1 MPLLQAFLIQPSTRR
16 ILRKRSGDQGF
27 SLIELVVVVAVLAVL
42 AAIALPNFLNVNK
55 DAQISSAKNTLA
67 TIVKEC
73 SVKQARVG
81 SATIGTTGGSG
92 TTQPIQSAGA
102 NLNGYTIIAGAIPAT
117 ITRPVTG
124 IRLTAT
130 EQQAATAPTTSCY
143 NLSAIGRDN
152 SLPNFS
158 IVFSSSNGTTTKTC
172 SGETTSTYM
181 TGCNDPATGD
191 TAAYNL
197 DGGGTW

>member
-73 SVKQARVG
+73 AVKEARVG

-92 TTQPIQSAGA
+92 TTQPIQSVGS
-102 NLNGYTIIAGAIPAT
+102 NLNGYAITTDANPANGSRTAGVVDRQIALGT
-117 ITRPVTG
+117 
-124 IRLTAT
+124 TA
-130 EQQAATAPTTSCY
+130 AATTCNTA
-143 NLSAIGRDN
+143 SAVSKDGT
-152 SLPNFS
+152 LPNFT
-158 IVFSSSNGTTTKTC
+158 IVFNPTAGTTTKSCHGAVTA
-172 SGETTSTYM
+172 TYL
-181 TGCNDPATGD
+181 TGCNTTTGNTVPD
-191 TAAYNL
+191 NNSA
-197 DGGGTW
+197 GVW

>member
-73 SVKQARVG
+73 AVKEARIG
-81 SATIGTTGGSG
+81 SATIGKTGGTG
-92 TTQPIQSAGA
+92 KDQPIQSIGS
-102 NLNGYTIIAGAIPAT
+102 NLNGYAITSHDKPPAT
-117 ITRPVTG
+117 
-124 IRLTAT
+124 
-130 EQQAATAPTTSCY
+130 AATARDQNGVLNEIKLGTTDANVTCHTA
-143 NLSAIGRDN
+143 SAVSKDGT
-152 SLPNFS
+152 LPNFT
-158 IVFSSSNGTTTKTC
+158 IVFDAANGTTNKECHGGATA
-172 SGETTSTYM
+172 TYLN
-181 TGCNDPATGD
+181 GCNAD
-191 TAAYNL
+191 TNNTVANNKSE
-197 DGGGTW
+197 GKW

>member
-73 SVKQARVG
+73 AVKEARVG
-81 SATIGTTGGSG
+81 SATIGTSGGSG
-92 TTQPIQSAGA
+92 TAQPVSSVGA
-102 NLNGYTIIAGAIPAT
+102 NLNGYTITTASDPNTRALTPTLQGSAG
-117 ITRPVTG
+117 
-124 IRLTAT
+124 
-130 EQQAATAPTTSCY
+130 TTSCY
-143 NLSAIGRDN
+143 TASAISTDG
-152 SLPNFS
+152 SLPNFT
-158 IVFSSSNGTTTKTC
+158 IAFSPTAGTTTKTC
-172 SGETTSTYM
+172 HGANTATYL
-181 TGCNDPATGD
+181 TGCNNGNNTVQGNNAP
-191 TAAYNL
+191 
-197 DGGGTW
+197 GTW